1 MAEREEYMLSKP
13 AEWIDEV
20 FKGAVVGTKPM
31 PDLSEQFKA
40 QFRDNIGAT
49 SSDASWQPK
58 GYFDTFEELQA
69 TVPAP
74 KPGDAYGV
82 GLEPPY
88 NIWVWDGLRGRWL
101 NNGPIKGMDGKDGK
115 DGEAGEDGKDAKV
128 TKESIIDALGYTPAD
143 AENVGVPDGSIGTAQ
158 LANGAVT
165 KEKLDPNLDLD
176 SESYV
181 LLWENAN
188 PTSEFPAQNITIP
201 GIHEYPMI
209 LVFAKEG
216 TETYTSTSVIAMP
229 NVKSRLYL
237 NANYRQTRL
246 FLYRSDSDVIAFEGG
261 LEAGHTQGLS
271 SYDARMIPTYIYG
284 IKGVS

>member
-1 MAEREEYMLSKP
+1 MAEHEKYMLSKP

-20 FKGAVVGTKPM
+20 FKGAVVGTRAM
-31 PDLSEQFKA
+31 PELSEQFKA

-49 SSDASWQPK
+49 SSDTNWQPK
-58 GYFDTFEELQA
+58 GYFDTVEELQA
-69 TVPAP
+69 TVTAP

-101 NNGPIKGMDGKDGK
+101 NNGPIKGMDGKDGE
-115 DGEAGEDGKDAKV
+115 DGEDGKDANV
-128 TKESIIDALGYTPAD
+128 TKESIIAALGFTPAD

-158 LANGAVT
+158 LADGAVT
-165 KEKLDPNLDLD
+165 KKKLDPNLDLD
-176 SESYV
+176 SENLV
-181 LLWENAN
+181 LLWENAS
-188 PTSEFPAQNITIP
+188 PTSEFPEQGITIP

-209 LVFAKEG
+209 LVYAKEG
-216 TETYTSTSVIAMP
+216 TETYTSTSVIARP

-246 FLYRSDSDVIAFEGG
+246 FIYRSDSDVITFEGG
-261 LEAGHTQGLS
+261 LEAGLNQGLVS
-271 SYDARMIPTYIYG
+271 HDGRMIPTYIYG
-284 IKGVS
+284 IKGVK